1 MSELKIRKVVLKI
14 LFLLKSSKN
23 KRKINTNKLS
33 KMNLTSLQ
41 RRKINQIIKESNSK
55 NKDSTQNMLC
65 FDEILKNGICAIGK
79 NTYSKT
85 IRFFDINYLLS
96 NNEDKVSI
104 FDNYCE
110 FLNYFDDKIK
120 VQLTFFNQEMDT
132 SEFYK
137 HINIKMQNDN
147 FNYLREEYLE
157 MLKNQL
163 EKGNNGIVK
172 SKYITFSVE
181 DEDYKRAKSRL
192 ERIELDLL
200 NNFKMMG
207 VLAESLN
214 GYERLEI
221 LYNIFY
227 PKEKFVFNYNM
238 IKDTGLTTKDFVA
251 PMSTK
256 IDIKNIQLG
265 SKYCSSFY
273 LQIVVKEMAD
283 RILADFLDIENNLLL
298 NIHLKSIEQV
308 EAIKIVQRKK
318 MDVEGQKA
326 ESQKKAL
333 ANGYDMDILPL
344 ELQENID
351 ETTSLLEMLKSRH
364 EHLFLATV
372 LVTSFANYKEDLE
385 NINMQLKGVA
395 QKHSCNLRC
404 LEYQQEQALNS
415 SLPIGNNLIEIE
427 RTLTTTST
435 AIFVPF
441 TTEELFSSSK
451 ESLYYGLNALSNNVI
466 FADRKELKNPN
477 GLILGTPGS
486 GKSFSAKREITNVF
500 LATDDD
506 IMICDPEN
514 EFSNLTKAFGGQVI
528 NISPNSKDYV
538 NIMDINLNYSDDDNP
553 LTLKSDFLLA
563 FFELVCAG
571 KDGLNAVEKSI
582 IDRCVKLVYQDYLT
596 NPIDE
601 NIPILE
607 DLYNLIKK
615 QDEPEAKN
623 LAVSLEIY
631 VTGNFN
637 YFNNKTNVDINNRLV
652 SFNIKDL
659 GNQIKKIG
667 MLVVQD
673 QIWNRISQNRDL
685 KKSTRYYIDE
695 FHLQLKE
702 KQTASYSVEVWKRA
716 RKYGGIPTGITQNVK
731 DFLASKEVENIFE
744 NSDFVYMLNQGGG
757 DREILARQLN
767 ISATQLSYITD
778 SQVGCGLIKYSGI
791 IIPFVDRF
799 PKDTQLYKMMT
810 TKLNEK

>member
-1 MSELKIRKVVLKI
+1 
-14 LFLLKSSKN
+14 
-23 KRKINTNKLS
+23 
-33 KMNLTSLQ
+33 
-41 RRKINQIIKESNSK
+41 
-55 NKDSTQNMLC
+55 MLI
-65 FDEILKNGICAIGK
+65 FDEILKNGICIVNK
-79 NTYSKT
+79 KIYSKT

-96 NNEDKVSI
+96 NNDDKTAI
-104 FDNYCE
+104 FENYCE
-110 FLNYFDDKIK
+110 FLNYFDSKIRI
-120 VQLTFFNQEMDT
+120 QLTFFNQEMDI

-147 FNYLREEYLE
+147 FNYLREEYLD

-192 ERIELDLL
+192 ERIELDIL

-207 VLAESLN
+207 VLAESLS
-214 GYERLEI
+214 GYERLE
-221 LYNIFY
+221 LLHSIFY
-227 PKEKFVFNYNM
+227 PKEKFLFNWDM
-238 IKDTGLTTKDFVA
+238 IRNTGLTDKDFIA

-256 IDIKNIQLG
+256 INIKNIKIS

-273 LQIVVKEMAD
+273 LQILVKEMED
-283 RILADFLDIENNLLL
+283 RILADFLDIEKGLLL
-298 NIHLKSIEQV
+298 NIHLKAIDQV

-318 MDVEGQKA
+318 LEV
-326 ESQKKAL
+326 ESQKVDSQQKAL
-333 ANGYDMDILPL
+333 AKGYDMDILPMGI
-344 ELQENID
+344 QENIE
-351 ETTSLLEMLKSRH
+351 ETTDLLAMLKSRH
-364 EHLFLATV
+364 EHLFLGTV
-372 LVTSFANYKEDLE
+372 IITSFADSKSELE
-385 NINMQLKGVA
+385 NINLQLKGIA
-395 QKHSCNLRC
+395 QKHSCDLKN

-415 SLPIGNNLIEIE
+415 SIPIGKNLIEIE
-427 RTLTTTST
+427 RTLTTSST

-441 TTEELFSSSK
+441 TTEELFSSSN
-451 ESLYYGLNALSNNVI
+451 EALYYGLNSLSNNVI

-486 GKSFSAKREITNVF
+486 GKSFSAKREITNVY
-500 LATDDD
+500 LSTDDD
-506 IMICDPEN
+506 IMVCDPEN
-514 EFSNLTKAFGGQVI
+514 EFSNLTEAFGGQVI
-528 NISPNSKDYV
+528 NISPTSKDYV
-538 NIMDINLNYSDDDNP
+538 NIMDINLNYAEDDNP

-582 IDRCVKLVYQDYLT
+582 IDRCVKLVYKDYLT
-596 NPIDE
+596 NPIYE

-615 QDEPEAKN
+615 QREIEAKN
-623 LAVSLEIY
+623 LAVSLELY

-637 YFNNKTNVDINNRLV
+637 YFNHKTNVDINNRLV

-757 DREILARQLN
+757 DREILAKQLN
-767 ISATQLSYITD
+767 ISPTQLSYITD
-778 SQVGCGLIKYSGI
+778 SQVGCGLIKYGGI

-799 PKDTQLYKMMT
+799 PKDTELYKMMT
-810 TKLNEK
+810 TKLVEK